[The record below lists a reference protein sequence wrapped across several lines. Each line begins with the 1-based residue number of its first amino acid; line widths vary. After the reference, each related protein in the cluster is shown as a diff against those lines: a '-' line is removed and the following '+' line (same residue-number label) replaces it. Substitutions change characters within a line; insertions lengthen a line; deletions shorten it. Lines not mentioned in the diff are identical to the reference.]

1 MSENNT
7 ESKNFG
13 KVIKIVISV
22 VIFLFFWVAPSS
34 LYGLPDISIVE
45 QRVIAVF
52 AFAFAM
58 WVTEAVPSWTTSVL
72 VIVILLLTCS
82 TGAIS
87 FLKESD
93 GVRETGTLI
102 GYKGIMAAFAD
113 PTIMLFL
120 GGFVI
125 AAIASKMGVDVQLAK
140 GLLKLFGRRSEFV
153 LLGFLLVTGLF
164 SMFISNTATAAMMLT
179 FMAPVLRQ
187 LPVDGKGRIG
197 LAMAIPIGANIGG
210 LATPIGTPPNAIALK
225 FLNDAEGLDMGIG
238 FGDWFLVMFPYT
250 IVMLLIAWGLLLLF
264 FPFKQKTIEL
274 HIEGETKKG
283 WQLTVTYITMAVTI
297 LLWMLDNVTGLNANI
312 VAMIPIAIYCIT
324 GIFTKEDLK
333 GLNWSVLWLV
343 AGGFALGTALYETGL
358 DKHLVA
364 AIPFASWSPLIV
376 VIGATLVC
384 WMVSNVIS
392 HTAAANLLIP
402 VMVTLATGMR
412 QMLEP
417 LGGAGTLLLCVTLAS
432 SLAMVLPIST
442 PPNAIAYSTG
452 MIQVKDMEKVGVII
466 GVIGLV
472 LAVGMLVI
480 VGKAGYWSIH

>member
-283 WQLTVTYITMAVTI
+283 WQLTVTYITIAITI
-297 LLWMLDNVTGLNANI
+297 LLWMLDKLTGLNSYV
-312 VAMIPIAIYCIT
+312 VAMIPVAVFCVT
-324 GIFTKEDLK
+324 GIFTKDDLK
-333 GLNWSVLWLV
+333 EINWSVLWLV
-343 AGGFALGTALYETGL
+343 AGGFALGTALFETGL
-358 DKHLVA
+358 AQDLVDA
-364 AIPFASWSPLIV
+364 LPFDTMSPLVII
-376 VIGATLVC
+376 IGASFIC
-384 WMVSNVIS
+384 WIISNIIS
-392 HTAAANLLIP
+392 HTAAANLLLP
-402 VMVTLATGMR
+402 VMVTMATG
-412 QMLEP
+412 
-417 LGGAGTLLLCVTLAS
+417 LGHSLDGMGGPGTLLLSVTLAS
-432 SLAMVLPIST
+432 SLGMSLPIST
-442 PPNAIAYSTG
+442 PPNAIAFSTG

-466 GVIGLV
+466 GILGLA
-472 LAVGMLVI
+472 LAIGMLVI
-480 VGKAGYWSIH
+480 VGKAGYWA

>member
-1 MSENNT
+1 MTDMKSN
-7 ESKNFG
+7 SCG
-13 KVIKIVISV
+13 KLIKVAVSV
-22 VIFLFFWVAPSS
+22 ALLLFFWIAPSS

-45 QRVIAVF
+45 QRVVAIF

-58 WVTEAVPSWTTSVL
+58 WVTEAIPSWTTSVL
-72 VIVILLLTCS
+72 VIVLLLLTCS
-82 TGAIS
+82 TGAIG
-87 FLKESD
+87 FLKEGD
-93 GVRETGTLI
+93 GVSGVGTLI
-102 GYKGIMAAFAD
+102 KYKNIMAAFAD

-125 AAIASKMGVDVQLAK
+125 AAVASKMGVDVQLAK
-140 GLLKLFGRRSEFV
+140 ALLRLFGRRSESV

-187 LPVDGKGRIG
+187 LPVDGKGRLG
-197 LAMAIPIGANIGG
+197 LVMAIPIGANIGG
-210 LATPIGTPPNAIALK
+210 IATPIGTPPNAIALK

-250 IVMLLIAWGLLLLF
+250 IVLLLVAWGLLLLF

-283 WQLTVTYITMAVTI
+283 WRLTVTYITMAVTI
-297 LLWMLDNVTGLNANI
+297 LLWMLDKLTGLNANV

-324 GIFTKEDLK
+324 GIFTKDDLK
-333 GLNWSVLWLV
+333 DINWSVLWLV

-358 DKHLVA
+358 DRHLVA
-364 AIPFASWSPLIV
+364 AIPFASWSPLL
-376 VIGATLVC
+376 VIMGATLVC
-384 WMVSNVIS
+384 WLVSNVIS
-392 HTAAANLLIP
+392 HTAAANLLVP
-402 VMVTLATGMR
+402 VMVTLAIGMR
-412 QMLEP
+412 QMLDP
-417 LGGAGTLLLCVTLAS
+417 FGGAGTLLLCVTLAS
-432 SLAMVLPIST
+432 SLAMILPIST

-472 LAVGMLVI
+472 LAVGLLI
-480 VGKAGYWSIH
+480 LVGKAGYWM

>member
-7 ESKNFG
+7 ESKNLG

-22 VIFLFFWVAPSS
+22 AIFLFFWIAPSS

-58 WVTEAVPSWTTSVL
+58 WVTEAIPSWTTSVL
-72 VIVILLLTCS
+72 IVVILLLTCS
-82 TGAIS
+82 NGAIS
-87 FLKESD
+87 FLKEGD
-93 GVRETGTLI
+93 GVREIGTLI

-187 LPVDGKGRIG
+187 MPVDGKGKIG
-197 LAMAIPIGANIGG
+197 LVMAIPIGANIGG
-210 LATPIGTPPNAIALK
+210 IATPIGTPPNAIALK

-250 IVMLLIAWGLLLLF
+250 IVMLLIA
-264 FPFKQKTIEL
+264 
-274 HIEGETKKG
+274 
-283 WQLTVTYITMAVTI
+283 
-297 LLWMLDNVTGLNANI
+297 
-312 VAMIPIAIYCIT
+312 
-324 GIFTKEDLK
+324 
-333 GLNWSVLWLV
+333 
-343 AGGFALGTALYETGL
+343 
-358 DKHLVA
+358 
-364 AIPFASWSPLIV
+364 
-376 VIGATLVC
+376 
-384 WMVSNVIS
+384 
-392 HTAAANLLIP
+392 
-402 VMVTLATGMR
+402 
-412 QMLEP
+412 
-417 LGGAGTLLLCVTLAS
+417 
-432 SLAMVLPIST
+432 
-442 PPNAIAYSTG
+442 
-452 MIQVKDMEKVGVII
+452 
-466 GVIGLV
+466 
-472 LAVGMLVI
+472 
-480 VGKAGYWSIH
+480 

>member
-7 ESKNFG
+7 ESKNLG

-22 VIFLFFWVAPSS
+22 AIFLFFRIAPSS
-34 LYGLPDISIVE
+34 LYGLPCISIVE

-58 WVTEAVPSWTTSVL
+58 WVTEAIPSWTTSVL

-82 TGAIS
+82 TGAVS
-87 FLKESD
+87 FLKEDD

-102 GYKGIMAAFAD
+102 GYKSIMAAFAD

-225 FLNDAEGLDMGIG
+225 FLNDTEGLNMDIG

-250 IVMLLIAWGLLLLF
+250 IVMLFIAWGLLLLF

-297 LLWMLDNVTGLNANI
+297 LLWMLDKVTGLNANI

-324 GIFTKEDLK
+324 GVFTKDDLK
-333 GLNWSVLWLV
+333 DINWSVLWLV

-402 VMVTLATGMR
+402 VMMTLATGMR

-417 LGGAGTLLLCVTLAS
+417 FGGAGTLLLCVTLAS

-452 MIQVKDMEKVGVII
+452 MIKVKDMEKVGVII
-466 GVIGLV
+466 GVLGLV

-480 VGKAGYWSIH
+480 VGKAGYWS